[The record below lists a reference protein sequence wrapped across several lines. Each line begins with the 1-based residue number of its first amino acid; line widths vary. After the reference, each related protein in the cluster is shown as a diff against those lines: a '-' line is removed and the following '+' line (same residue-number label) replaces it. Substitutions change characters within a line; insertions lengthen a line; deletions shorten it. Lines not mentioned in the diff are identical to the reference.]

1 MWPGKQKDILIHLL
15 GMYADFKNKEV
26 EKDTSVMLR
35 LCSSETAGLETLSNP
50 AVQQT
55 GA

>member
-1 MWPGKQKDILIHLL
+1 
-15 GMYADFKNKEV
+15 MYADFKNKEV
-26 EKDTSVMLR
+26 EKDKITSLMLR